1 MIDDVR
7 EALKQRYGDIKE
19 QKGPVINY
27 LGITLNASMNRE
39 VSVTMKGYVD
49 DLLAA
54 YVDNPLTAC
63 EHKGTVTCPA
73 DVELFVLGDSEK
85 CQESVRKQ
93 FHTRVAK
100 LLYLAKRTRPDCL
113 TTVSYLATRV
123 KECNKK
129 DCEKLD
135 RLIIFIAGTV
145 DRALRFRPGSEGL
158 RVSVYADAAFAV
170 QWDGRSH
177 TGSCVVIGDS
187 GPVHCSSRKQGIVTK
202 SSTEAELVALSDSC
216 NQGIHMRRF
225 LMAQGYDIGPIYVF
239 QDNKSTM
246 ALIERGRS
254 GAEKTRHIDIK
265 YFWMKEQI
273 FAGIAVVTH
282 LGTELMYANV
292 LTKPIQAGH
301 FKRESDLLMG

>member
-1 MIDDVR
+1 M
-7 EALKQRYGDIKE
+7 
-19 QKGPVINY
+19 
-27 LGITLNASMNRE
+27 
-39 VSVTMKGYVD
+39 D

-54 YVDNPLTAC
+54 WEPEGTA
-63 EHKGTVTCPA
+63 TSPS
-73 DVELFVLGDSEK
+73 DVGLFVIGKSEK
-85 CQESVRKQ
+85 CEESVRKEY
-93 FHTRVAK
+93 HTRVAK

-123 KECNKK
+123 QECNRD

-135 RLIIFIAGTV
+135 RLIMFIAGTS
-145 DRALRFRPGSEGL
+145 DRVLRFKPGSEGP
-158 RVSVYADAAFAV
+158 RVSVYADAAFGV
-170 QWDGRSH
+170 HPDGKSH

-187 GPVHCSSRKQGIVTK
+187 GPVHCSSRKQSIVTK
-202 SSTEAELVALSDSC
+202 SSTESELVALSDSC

-225 LMAQGYDIGPIYVF
+225 LIAQGYDMGPIEVF

-246 ALIERGRS
+246 AMIERGRS
-254 GAEKTRHIDIK
+254 AAEKTRHIDIK

-273 FAGIAVVTH
+273 SAGTAVVTH

-292 LTKPIQAGH
+292 LTKPLTAGQ